1 MNPSIFRQA
10 AQIIR
15 IKGHGKGG
23 YTKPTGQVC
32 TLGAISTAATGDP
45 TPPEEIDAE
54 MWAAIEFLSDR
65 VPSNIVDADP
75 IERIADWNDREA
87 TTPADV
93 VAQLEAAANAAEEA
107 MVQADVLA
115 HRTFGSDES
124 RWTTGQQRDYVLGIR
139 TARTY
144 GQEAA

>member
-10 AQIIR
+10 AEVVR
-15 IKGHGKGG
+15 IKGHGKGE
-23 YTKPTGQVC
+23 YSCPDGQVC
-32 TLGAISTAATGDP
+32 TLGALSTAATGDP
-45 TPPEEIDAE
+45 TPPEVIDAE
-54 MWAAIEFLSDR
+54 MWAAIEFLSER
-65 VPSNIVDADP
+65 VPSNTVDDDP
-75 IERIADWNDREA
+75 IERIGDWNDHEA

-93 VAQLEAAANAAEEA
+93 IAQLEAAANAAEEA

-115 HRTFGSDES
+115 HRTFGKDES